1 MTIGSKILMSS
12 IPFIVLAEANNRA
25 MAAGDVVTIAD
36 QFMKYGELGLCF
48 ALVAYLM
55 YSNWSLVQSLNRLLK
70 EKTDNEERLVKA
82 LQTFCEVCRERPCL
96 AQAGAFKSDN
106 PSGIVNTHAA
116 GGE

>member
-1 MTIGSKILMSS
+1 MTIGRKILMSG
-12 IPFIVLAEANNRA
+12 IPFLALAEASNTA
-25 MAAGDVVTIAD
+25 TDEVVTIAD

-70 EKTDNEERLVKA
+70 EKAESEERLVKA

-106 PSGIVNTHAA
+106 PNGIVNTHTA